1 MIEYKKK
8 QKSHGGNCND
18 QLQEQTLPRE
28 IKGIRTFI
36 KDYVLLNKIDNVWIT
51 FHPCC

>member
-1 MIEYKKK
+1 MIEYKKN

-28 IKGIRTFI
+28 IK
-36 KDYVLLNKIDNVWIT
+36 
-51 FHPCC
+51 